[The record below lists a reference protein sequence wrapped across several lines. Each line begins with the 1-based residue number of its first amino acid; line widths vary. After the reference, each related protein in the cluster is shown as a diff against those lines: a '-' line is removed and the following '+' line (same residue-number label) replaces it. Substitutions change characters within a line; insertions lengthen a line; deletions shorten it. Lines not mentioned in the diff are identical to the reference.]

1 MPRNSGVD
9 LLIFD
14 CDGVLVDSEDLA
26 CRAVAETLAAVGH
39 VVTEEEIA
47 ARFIGVSNRDMV
59 AALERERGEKLP
71 ATFVADM
78 NRCAAALFER
88 ELKPIAGVADVV
100 PGLAPRCVASS
111 TGPEMLARK
120 LLWTGLAPW
129 FGDAVFSA
137 AAVPRGKPAPDLFL
151 YAAGRM
157 AAQPARCIVIEDS
170 VPGILAAK
178 AAGTTAFG
186 FIGGSH
192 CRAGH
197 GERLTA
203 AGADLVFGDMRDLPR
218 LAAQRKATFTTS

>member
-1 MPRNSGVD
+1 MPRIDGVD

-14 CDGVLVDSEDLA
+14 CDGVLVDSEELA
-26 CRAVAETLAAVGH
+26 CRAVAETLAAIGQ
-39 VVTEEEIA
+39 VVSAEEIA
-47 ARFIGVSNRDMV
+47 ARFIGISNKDMV
-59 AALERERGEKLP
+59 AALERDRREKLP
-71 ATFVADM
+71 ASFAGEM

-88 ELKPIAGVADVV
+88 ELKPIAGVAEVV
-100 PGLAPRCVASS
+100 PALAPRCVASS
-111 TGPEMLARK
+111 SGPEMLARK

-137 AAVPRGKPAPDLFL
+137 AAVPLGKPAPDLFL
-151 YAAGRM
+151 HAAERM
-157 AAQPARCIVIEDS
+157 AAHPAHCLVIEDS

-178 AAGTTAFG
+178 AAGMTAFG

-197 GERLTA
+197 GERLAA
-203 AGADLVFGDMRDLPR
+203 AGADLVFADMLDLPR